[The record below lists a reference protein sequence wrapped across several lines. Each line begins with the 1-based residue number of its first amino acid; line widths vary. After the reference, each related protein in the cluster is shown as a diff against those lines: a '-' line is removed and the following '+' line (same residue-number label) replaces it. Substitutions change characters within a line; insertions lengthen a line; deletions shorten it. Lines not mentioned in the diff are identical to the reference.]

1 MNKVALSW
9 IMALNAPIVW
19 RHTGYDIVPY
29 SYVVLPYQ
37 AHDLSDDDEEDLL
50 RVIEGSPEIV

>member
-1 MNKVALSW
+1 VNKVARSW

-37 AHDLSDDDEEDLL
+37 AHDDDDEEDRLHL
-50 RVIEGSPEIV
+50 IEGSLEIV

>member
-1 MNKVALSW
+1 
-9 IMALNAPIVW
+9 MALNAPIVW